1 MNPDAPKPDKP
12 SAGETSSSETTPAA
26 TTSDAKPKR
35 RTGRLVLGAVL
46 TVLLTVGTLALLFN
60 IFERKQESQ
69 DTSFRVVELD
79 DNTQDPA
86 VWGKNFPLQY
96 DLYKRTVDQERTR
109 YGGSEALPRTPD
121 KADPRSVVS
130 QSKIVEDPRLVTM
143 WSGYAFAK
151 DFREER
157 GHAYQLVDQ
166 RNTKRVTDFKQP
178 GACLNCH
185 ASTYVLMKQ
194 LGKGDLKAG
203 FDQLNKMTYQQG
215 NAKVEHPVS
224 CIDCHDPKTM
234 ALRITRPAFMEGIK
248 VYKASQG
255 IKGYDVNRDASAQ
268 EKRSFVCG
276 QCHVEYY
283 FKGPEKTLTFPW
295 SKGLTVDNALA
306 YYDEVKFKDF
316 THKLTGANVLKAQHP
331 EFETFNQGVHAK
343 AGVACADCHMPYL
356 RQGATKISDHQ
367 VRSPLLTINRS
378 CQGCHRAPEAELQ
391 SRVDQI
397 QGRHVQGR
405 DTTFDALVQLIKDIE
420 TAQKG
425 DTPKAQ
431 LDAAR
436 NYQRKAQFLLDYV
449 EAENSTGFHAPGYS
463 LRVLNDAT
471 DAARLGQLAL
481 AGKLPEGATK
491 VGTMGAAKPTA
502 ATTPTST
509 PTKP

>member
-1 MNPDAPKPDKP
+1 MNSEAPKPETP
-12 SAGETSSSETTPAA
+12 SSGETTSAA
-26 TTSDAKPKR
+26 MTSDAKPKR
-35 RTGRLVLGAVL
+35 RTGRLVLGALL
-46 TVLLTVGTLALLFN
+46 TMLLTVGVLALLVN
-60 IFERKQESQ
+60 IFERKEESR

-79 DNTQDPA
+79 DNTEDPA
-86 VWGKNFPLQY
+86 VWGKNFPIQY
-96 DLYKRTVDQERTR
+96 DLFKRTVDQERTR
-109 YGGSEALPRTPD
+109 YGGSEALPRTPT
-121 KADPRSVVS
+121 KADPRSVVA
-130 QSKIVEDPRLVTM
+130 QSKLAEDPRLVTM
-143 WSGYAFAK
+143 WSGYAFAT

-157 GHAYQLVDQ
+157 GHAYALVDQ
-166 RNTKRVTDFKQP
+166 RDTRRVLEFKQP

-185 ASTYVLMKQ
+185 ASTYVLMKR

-203 FDQLNKMTYQQG
+203 FDQINKMTYQQ
-215 NAKVEHPVS
+215 ATAQVKHPVS

-248 VYKASQG
+248 AYKASQG
-255 IKGYDVNRDASAQ
+255 VKGYDVNRDASAQ
-268 EKRSFVCG
+268 EMRSYVCG

-283 FKGPEKTLTFPW
+283 FKGPEKTLTYPW
-295 SKGLTVDNALA
+295 SKGLTVDDALA

-343 AGVACADCHMPYL
+343 AGVACADCHMPYM
-356 RQGATKISDHQ
+356 RQGAVKVSDHQ
-367 VRSPLLTINRS
+367 VRSPLLNINRS
-378 CQGCHRAPEAELQ
+378 CQGCHRATEKELQ

-405 DTTFDALVQLIKDIE
+405 DTTFNALIQLIKDIE
-420 TAQKG
+420 TAQKN

-449 EAENSTGFHAPGYS
+449 ESENSTGFHAPGYS
-463 LRVLNDAT
+463 LRVLNDGT

-481 AGKLPEGATK
+481 AGKLPQGATK
-491 VGTMGAAKPTA
+491 VGTMGAATPSPA
-502 ATTPTST
+502 ATPTSKPTT
-509 PTKP
+509 P

>member
-1 MNPDAPKPDKP
+1 MNSDAPKSVAP
-12 SAGETSSSETTPAA
+12 SSGETPPAA

-35 RTGRLVLGAVL
+35 RTGRLVLGALL
-46 TVLLTVGTLALLFN
+46 TVLLTVGTLALLVN
-60 IFERKQESQ
+60 IFDRKQESR

-79 DNTQDPA
+79 DNTVDPA
-86 VWGKNFPLQY
+86 VWGKNFPIQY
-96 DLYKRTVDQERTR
+96 DLYKRTVDQQRTR
-109 YGGSEALPRTPD
+109 YGGSEALPRTPSN
-121 KADPRSVVS
+121 ADPRSVVS
-130 QSKIVEDPRLVTM
+130 QSKLAEDPRLVTM
-143 WSGYAFAK
+143 WSGYAFAT

-157 GHAYQLVDQ
+157 GHAYALVDQ
-166 RNTKRVTDFKQP
+166 RNTKRVTEFKQP
-178 GACLNCH
+178 GACTNCH

-203 FDQLNKMTYQQG
+203 FDQLNKMTFPQAS
-215 NAKVEHPVS
+215 AKLEHPVS

-268 EKRSFVCG
+268 EKRTFVCA

-295 SKGLTVDNALA
+295 SKGLTVDAALA

-331 EFETFNQGVHAK
+331 EFETFSQGVHAK
-343 AGVACADCHMPYL
+343 AGVTCADCHMPYM
-356 RQGATKISDHQ
+356 RQGAVKVSDHQ

-378 CQGCHRAPEAELQ
+378 CQGCHRASEEELQ

-405 DTTFDALVQLIKDIE
+405 DTTFNALVQLIKDIE
-420 TAQKG
+420 TAQKNG
-425 DTPKAQ
+425 TPKAQ

-436 NYQRKAQFLLDYV
+436 NYQRRAQFFLDFV
-449 EAENSTGFHAPGYS
+449 ESENSTGFHAPGYS
-463 LRVLNDAT
+463 LRVLNDST

-481 AGKLPEGATK
+481 AGRLPEGATK
-491 VGTMGAAKPTA
+491 VGTMGAATPTTA
-502 ATTPTST
+502 ATPTST
-509 PTKP
+509 PTTP